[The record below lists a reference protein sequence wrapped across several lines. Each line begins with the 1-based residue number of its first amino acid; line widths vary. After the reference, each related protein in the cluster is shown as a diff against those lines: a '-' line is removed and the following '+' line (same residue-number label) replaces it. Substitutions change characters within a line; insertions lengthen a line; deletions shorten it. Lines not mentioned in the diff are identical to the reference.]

1 MCRANQS
8 TNRRQRALG
17 HRCRYRVVRVCLK
30 FNFVVVVAEA
40 AAIVVAA
47 AAAASNSLVGLQG
60 IFGMLVPIYET
71 LLKFVIELKCMRG
84 FR

>member
-40 AAIVVAA
+40 TAIVVAA
-47 AAAASNSLVGLQG
+47 ATAASNSLVGLQG